1 MITTTDRV
9 IDRCVTV
16 SRSHDPAAMGSGW
29 TSEATSDDRA
39 GDFGVHHRPTPRPCP
54 EQRRLLEA
62 IRVAAEHLASAPGY
76 TGEERRRAQALLGDA
91 VAQSRS
97 AAEIFDIDP
106 TLTDESNLTAHHV
119 DLLIELLGQ
128 LPAKLDAACPE
139 PNDPRRTHGAAA
151 LAQQWAEAI
160 ALASAIRARVNQ
172 MLQELP
178 RPDWASPVGQHRISR
193 QRLARNVALI
203 AEAVDLLRAAV
214 GSAVAVDVPHPQ
226 ARAVARLVDTL
237 DTLVEDL
244 RAENPH

>member
-16 SRSHDPAAMGSGW
+16 NRPHEPAAVGSGW
-29 TSEATSDDRA
+29 TSTSDDRA
-39 GDFGVHHRPTPRPCP
+39 GDFGVHHRPATRPCP

-62 IRVAAEHLASAPGY
+62 IRVAAGHLASAPGY
-76 TGEERRRAQALLGDA
+76 TDEERRRAQALLADA
-91 VAQSRS
+91 VAHSRS

-106 TLTDESNLTAHHV
+106 TLTDESSLTGHHV

-139 PNDPRRTHGAAA
+139 PSDPRRTHGAAA

-160 ALASAIRARVNQ
+160 ALASAIRARVSQ

-178 RPDWASPVGQHRISR
+178 RPDWNSPDGQHRISR

-203 AEAVDLLRAAV
+203 AEAVELLRAAV
-214 GSAVAVDVPHPQ
+214 GDAVAVDVPHPQ
-226 ARAVARLVDTL
+226 ARAIGRLVDTL